1 MQFQLTVLCLGI
13 HRHSVEGRDQCY
25 AVIARQPATDE
36 ERDQHHGYL
45 VQQVTAEPRLFE
57 QMAWLDAPVELS
69 FLCTISAEPGGHY
82 RPHLLSLC
90 H

>member
-13 HRHSVEGRDQCY
+13 HRHSLEGHDQCY

-36 ERDQHHGYL
+36 ERDQHRGYL
-45 VQQVTAEPRLFE
+45 VQQVTA
-57 QMAWLDAPVELS
+57 ELS